1 MQRTDEITFGKATVL
16 LPSFYPSVSSVKTNL
31 GPADYVQLLT
41 GLRFPQF
48 LFSAYDYQHA
58 DEAERHRLDG
68 YFGQARDQGVVM
80 LLDSGNYESFWLRD
94 TRWSA
99 MSFHDVCRTVRPP
112 MAFSFDDQYPPDTA
126 EGAGNVA
133 VERARSDT
141 EAVLG
146 QVIIPIVH
154 SRPGLLPSTVAN
166 VVRALRPP
174 MVAVAER
181 ELGNGI
187 AERCRS
193 IAVIRNQLN
202 EVEYYCP
209 IHVLGTGNPYSLF
222 AFVLSGADSFDGLEW
237 CQTVVD
243 FSTGQLSHFQHWDLF
258 ASTSPIR
265 TTEDLPYQQRTLA
278 HNLVFWAEL
287 MRSIRKF
294 VRHGI
299 STELTDSMLTRIR
312 PILPLHIP

>member
-1 MQRTDEITFGKATVL
+1 MQRADEITFGKATVL

-31 GPADYVQLLT
+31 APVDYVQLLT
-41 GLRFPQF
+41 ELAFPQF

-58 DEAERHRLDG
+58 VEAERLRLEE
-68 YFGQARDQGVVM
+68 YFERARGQGTVI

-94 TRWSA
+94 ATWS
-99 MSFHDVCRTVRPP
+99 MTSFYDACKTVHPAL
-112 MAFSFDDQYPPDTA
+112 AFSFDDQHPPGTA
-126 EGAGNVA
+126 EGAKDVA
-133 VERARSDT
+133 IKRARSDSQ
-141 EAVLG
+141 AISG
-146 QVIIPIVH
+146 QLIVPIVH
-154 SRPGLLPSTVAN
+154 SRSGFLPSAVAD
-166 VVRALRPP
+166 VVRTLRPP

-181 ELGNGI
+181 ELGDGI
-187 AERCRS
+187 TERCRS
-193 IAVIRNQLN
+193 IAAIRKRLN
-202 EVEYYCP
+202 EIEYYCP

-258 ASTSPIR
+258 ASASPIP

-287 MRSIRKF
+287 MRSIREF
-294 VRHGI
+294 VRHGT
-299 STELTDSMLTRIR
+299 STKLTDSILTRIR
-312 PILPLHIP
+312 PILPSHIS